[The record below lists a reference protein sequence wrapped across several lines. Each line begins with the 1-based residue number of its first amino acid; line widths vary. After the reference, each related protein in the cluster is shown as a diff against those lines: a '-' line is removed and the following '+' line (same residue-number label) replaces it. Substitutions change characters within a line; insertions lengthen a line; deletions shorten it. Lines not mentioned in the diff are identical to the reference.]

1 MSKKSPR
8 KKAKKDVP
16 STAAGTSGA
25 STQSS
30 NVTEIAENVPSL
42 QKEQSISSG
51 KVNLLRYGDSK
62 PTRILFEGENVHDLI
77 RAVKKELSPDFDDI
91 SLNRI
96 TIRKHGEKTGLRPGL
111 VVDRSFINDYETPLQ
126 IIVNAPE
133 SENLSEIVQSALREE
148 LSRQKPDET
157 IQVSNLSETKARKII
172 GLYGLKL
179 LGVKKH
185 FQPIEPIQCHPF
197 IWDMEND
204 EARQMSEVEKWFEN
218 ALDLSSDFHVKDIHT
233 QNYQRHLQT
242 ANVVLTGGTNISV
255 GPSDTSCVW
264 IEVKKSKENFKIG
277 QVIGELL
284 ILDNVYAP
292 RPMSYA
298 LAIIKQF
305 VLDEGRIFLDIL
317 GRSITYQTNL
327 PTPLKKRTKFRQS
340 IPEEGDERM
349 ADIID
354 DMTEKELSNMTMRK
368 RLRLAKSIVSIEEL
382 PIIDQLI
389 GQFSDDY
396 ESS

>member
-1 MSKKSPR
+1 MSKKSLR
-8 KKAKKDVP
+8 KKVKKDVP

-51 KVNLLRYGDSK
+51 KLDFKIWVKYGDSE
-62 PTRILFEGENVHDLI
+62 PTQILFEGEIVDDLK
-77 RAVKKELSPDFDDI
+77 RAVKKELSPELDSVTVDD
-91 SLNRI
+91 I
-96 TIRKHGEKTGLRPGL
+96 TIRKHGEEISL
-111 VVDRSFINDYETPLQ
+111 VLATLKCKHE
-126 IIVNAPE
+126 E

-157 IQVSNLSETKARKII
+157 IQASNLSETKARKII

-179 LGVKKH
+179 LKISEKH
-185 FQPIEPIQCHPF
+185 FQPIEPIQCPPF
-197 IWDMEND
+197 IWDIEND

-218 ALDLSSDFHVKDIHT
+218 ALDLLSDFHVKDIHT
-233 QNYQRHLQT
+233 QNYQQHLQT

-264 IEVKKSKENFKIG
+264 IEVKKTSSTIHNRSI
-277 QVIGELL
+277 
-284 ILDNVYAP
+284 
-292 RPMSYA
+292 A

-305 VLDEGRIFLDIL
+305 VLDEGRIFLNIL
-317 GRSITYQTNL
+317 GWSITYQTNL

-340 IPEEGDERM
+340 IPEEHDERM

-354 DMTEKELSNMTMRK
+354 DMTEKKLRNMTMRK